1 MSYWTH
7 LFFDHIKHE
16 DVKAWKHFSIPAKA
30 SVPYIQDFLP
40 VLPATTH
47 PALKGKNPKRLNNFL
62 FLLHEIN

>member
-16 DVKAWKHFSIPAKA
+16 DMKAWKHFSIPAEA
-30 SVPYIQDFLP
+30 SVPHIQDFLP

-47 PALKGKNPKRLNNFL
+47 PRGKIQKG
-62 FLLHEIN
+62 